1 MFKRLSSWTHK
12 RDVCVCVRVRACV
25 CACVCS
31 QQTTPWTH
39 QRDVAT
45 GRDYYFNVRTGR
57 CAHENAPFG
66 SDL

>member
-1 MFKRLSSWTHK
+1 MR
-12 RDVCVCVRVRACV
+12 VCVYACVRACV
-25 CACVCS
+25 CVRS

-39 QRDVAT
+39 QRDVTT

-66 SDL
+66 SDF